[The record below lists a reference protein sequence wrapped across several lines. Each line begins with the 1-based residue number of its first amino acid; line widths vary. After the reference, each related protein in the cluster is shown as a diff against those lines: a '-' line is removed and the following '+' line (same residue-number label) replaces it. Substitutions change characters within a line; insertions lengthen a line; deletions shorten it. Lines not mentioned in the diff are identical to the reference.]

1 MGKPNIILLVID
13 TLRYDYAMSDPYLK
27 ELSKKGLSFE
37 RMYSPSTFTNANMS
51 SVRSGMYPP
60 RHGWRSWP
68 KTTPFRENI
77 KAIEDFLDEAG
88 YCFNRISLP
97 MNVGETQKI
106 VESEKALQTMTR
118 QEPFFLYSHYVG
130 IHNGYFY
137 EELEY
142 DGLIPAA
149 GDFVETAFG
158 HVENQNFENDI
169 LWIIMS
175 DHGVGLEDDKL
186 VDEGHDVGAGQI
198 YDFRNRIYCV
208 LIGSEIEPRVMTGA
222 YSHVDL
228 LPSILDYC
236 DIQPTIPDGFLEM
249 QGISVFEEPNPD
261 RYVYL
266 EAQSPNSIWPSEQ
279 PNVFGAT
286 DGKFKLMITPD
297 GNRCYNL
304 IVDPEERNDLLTP
317 IDLKSML
324 DFIKEML

>member
-118 QEPFFLYSHYVG
+118 QEPFFLYSHYVD
-130 IHNGYFY
+130 IHDGYFF
-137 EELEY
+137 EKKEY
-142 DGLIPAA
+142 GGLIPAA
-149 GDFVETAFG
+149 E
-158 HVENQNFENDI
+158 I
-169 LWIIMS
+169 L
-175 DHGVGLEDDKL
+175 
-186 VDEGHDVGAGQI
+186 
-198 YDFRNRIYCV
+198 
-208 LIGSEIEPRVMTGA
+208 
-222 YSHVDL
+222 
-228 LPSILDYC
+228 
-236 DIQPTIPDGFLEM
+236 
-249 QGISVFEEPNPD
+249 
-261 RYVYL
+261 
-266 EAQSPNSIWPSEQ
+266 
-279 PNVFGAT
+279 
-286 DGKFKLMITPD
+286 
-297 GNRCYNL
+297 
-304 IVDPEERNDLLTP
+304 
-317 IDLKSML
+317 
-324 DFIKEML
+324 